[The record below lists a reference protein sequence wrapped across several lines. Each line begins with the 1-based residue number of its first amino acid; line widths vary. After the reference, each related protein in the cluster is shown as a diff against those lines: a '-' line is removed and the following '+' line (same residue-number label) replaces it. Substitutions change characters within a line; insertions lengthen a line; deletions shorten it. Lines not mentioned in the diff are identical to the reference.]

1 MYWHAL
7 SIRLLQPS
15 NGGVVLELQYVL
27 GGERGEIFIVLLGIK
42 FVWDRNKKIWHMY
55 RDVRRAS

>member
-1 MYWHAL
+1 
-7 SIRLLQPS
+7 
-15 NGGVVLELQYVL
+15 VVLELQYVL